1 MSATALAQAS
11 NQRASGG
18 GVGEKNAAQKS
29 TTDSTCCVETL
40 AVNSEAL
47 VASFAV
53 FRRLFAFTP
62 CTLVP
67 CDLIK
72 AAFTRCQN
80 SGPHHVAAGFVSR
93 CVVVS

>member
-1 MSATALAQAS
+1 MLCGDISSQF
-11 NQRASGG
+11 R
-18 GVGEKNAAQKS
+18 GVGG
-29 TTDSTCCVETL
+29 
-40 AVNSEAL
+40 
-47 VASFAV
+47 V

-72 AAFTRCQN
+72 TAFTRCQN

-93 CVVVS
+93 CVVVVWGGGGGGAGGGVTREVSSAARDIATAVCQ